1 MTKVNS
7 YPPFTPVKNERSVQ
21 RLIGLARAKTDA
33 AQAVLQ
39 RIIDDQKRRMEQ
51 IAQSGPVAVT
61 EEETRRTFMLAHQT
75 LHLAREA
82 VEPLF
87 DASGTSA
94 ALTGQPM
101 ERIFRD
107 LNMVRTHY
115 MMNGDR
121 TAENWGAT
129 FFGQEAYSLF

>member
-1 MTKVNS
+1 MNGAAWLPK
-7 YPPFTPVKNERSVQ
+7 P
-21 RLIGLARAKTDA
+21 GLCTAW
-33 AQAVLQ
+33 
-39 RIIDDQKRRMEQ
+39 
-51 IAQSGPVAVT
+51 S
-61 EEETRRTFMLAHQT
+61 
-75 LHLAREA
+75 EA